1 MLRVIEKNT
10 VIAGMTIGTMA
21 EAMTTRTEVGVMIM
35 GTEVTVITV
44 KLSHFFFAFAL
55 SVSKG
60 ARVHGSTGS
69 PRTKHSPSFPT

>member
-35 GTEVTVITV
+35 GTEVTAIII
-44 KLSHFFFAFAL
+44 KLSHLSFPFAL

-60 ARVHGSTGS
+60 TS
-69 PRTKHSPSFPT
+69 SFPT